1 MLKRQMSTGER
12 FAEIGIVH
20 VEDGQVRD
28 EWRAL
33 IDPEDQFDPW
43 NVEIHGIDEEV
54 VKGSSTLPEMWDDLS
69 RRLRGSVLVSHS
81 SFDRT
86 AFEKATD
93 YYELEQ
99 LQVTWLDSVRIAR
112 RTWPDRYG
120 RRGYGLKNI
129 AADLGIVFEHH
140 RALDDAKAAAQIVLK
155 ACEITNLDI
164 DEWLARV

>member
-1 MLKRQMSTGER
+1 MPETGW
-12 FAEIGIVH
+12 FASSGIQ
-20 VEDGQVRD
+20 EPS
-28 EWRAL
+28 E
-33 IDPEDQFDPW
+33 
-43 NVEIHGIDEEV
+43 
-54 VKGSSTLPEMWDDLS
+54 T
-69 RRLRGSVLVSHS
+69 
-81 SFDRT
+81 T
-86 AFEKATD
+86 FEKATD

-120 RRGYGLKNI
+120 RRGYGLKSI

-164 DEWLARV
+164 DEWLARVKKPISNNTLRTTS